1 MRDVAVIGVGMN
13 RWGELWEKSHRQ
25 IWTEAAL
32 EAIADAGV
40 DHVDALYVG
49 CMSGG
54 LFMGQEHLGAL
65 LADQLGMGPIPGT
78 RVESA
83 CASGGL
89 AFRQAYLAVA
99 SGEHDIVLASG
110 IEKMTDVDGGAAT
123 YALSTAADQ
132 EYECYHGITF
142 PGLYA
147 MMARVHMHRYGT
159 TREQLAHVAVKNH
172 QHGLLNPLAQYQSAV
187 TVEQVLES
195 VMVADPLRVLDCSP
209 ITDGAAAVVLAA
221 LPRTGTKRPAVRVAA
236 SAAATDTIG
245 LHDRDDVAWLRSTE
259 VAASKAYA
267 QAGIEPAAL
276 SFCEVHDCFTIA
288 EVMVIEALGLV
299 DCGKG
304 GEAAASG
311 MTALGGRV
319 PVNPSG
325 GLKSKGHP
333 VGATGIAQI
342 REAVLQL
349 RGDSAGRQVRD
360 ARWGLTQNMGGTG
373 ASSVVH
379 IFTRA

>member
-1 MRDVAVIGVGMN
+1 
-13 RWGELWEKSHRQ
+13 
-25 IWTEAAL
+25 
-32 EAIADAGV
+32 
-40 DHVDALYVG
+40 
-49 CMSGG
+49 
-54 LFMGQEHLGAL
+54 
-65 LADQLGMGPIPGT
+65 
-78 RVESA
+78 
-83 CASGGL
+83 
-89 AFRQAYLAVA
+89 
-99 SGEHDIVLASG
+99 
-110 IEKMTDVDGGAAT
+110 
-123 YALSTAADQ
+123 
-132 EYECYHGITF
+132 
-142 PGLYA
+142 
-147 MMARVHMHRYGT
+147 MMARVHAHRYGT

-172 QHGLLNPLAQYQSAV
+172 AHGLLNPLAQFQSTI
-187 TVEQVLES
+187 TVQDVLES

-221 LPRTGTKRPAVRVAA
+221 LPLARSRRPPVKVAA
-236 SAAATDTIG
+236 SAAATDAIA
-245 LHDRDDVAWLRSTE
+245 LHDREDLAWLRSTE
-259 VAASKAYA
+259 VAAASAYKR
-267 QAGIEPAAL
+267 AGITPADL

-288 EVMVIEALGLV
+288 EVMAIEALGLV
-299 DCGKG
+299 ERGKG

-349 RGDSAGRQVRD
+349 RGEANDRQVEG

-379 IFTRA
+379 VFTRA